1 MKFEKAIGP
10 LLEHEGGFNDI
21 KEDRGGATNYGIS
34 LRFLKKKGI
43 DVNLDGKIDWYDVK
57 WMTEDQAIEYYR
69 RYFWH
74 EGYDELPD
82 RIASKTF
89 NFGVN
94 AGNAVSNKILQ
105 RSVNAIEGKLK
116 VDGVIGPKTVA
127 AVKKVNEGSLL
138 FEFVRLQS
146 LFYADIVIRSTDQK
160 KFLRGWLN
168 RAFWLP
174 E

>member
-21 KEDRGGATNYGIS
+21 KEDRGGATNFGIS
-34 LRFLKKKGI
+34 LRFLQSHGI
-43 DVNLDGKIDWYDVK
+43 DVNLDGKIDWLDVK
-57 WMTEDQAIEYYR
+57 WLTRDQAIEYYQR
-69 RYFWH
+69 FFWQKSY
-74 EGYDELPD
+74 EKLPE

-94 AGNAVSNKILQ
+94 AGSSVGNKTLQ
-105 RSVNAIEGKLK
+105 KSVNECGGNLK
-116 VDGVIGPKTVA
+116 VDGIVGPKTLA
-127 AVKKVNEGSLL
+127 AVGKIDEDSLL
-138 FEFVRLQS
+138 FEYVKQQS
-146 LFYADIVIRSTDQK
+146 LFYAGIVIRSADQS

-174 E
+174 